1 MAFRYVQRLAS
12 VASFTDQISVNQ
24 LDQVC
29 EQKKNSSALFCSS
42 SGNPWLELIYAMS

>member
-1 MAFRYVQRLAS
+1 MAFRSVQRLAS

-29 EQKKNSSALFCSS
+29 EQKRTALSCFAQVQEILGSS
-42 SGNPWLELIYAMS
+42 